1 MTPIQ
6 IIICDDDVFIR
17 ESLKLI
23 LNLQADMQ
31 VVGTC
36 NNGYEAAQMITEIEA
51 DILLMDMRMPEC
63 DGVQGTQL
71 VRERNPS
78 VRVLILT
85 TFDDEQYIVDALR
98 HGASGYLLKNSSPDR
113 LTEAVRTVHA
123 GSVLMDPAVARKLA
137 ALLQI
142 PSPDAVSPSKQ
153 EVSIPWEQWMLSSS
167 EQGIIHQIAEGKTNK
182 EIASAL
188 FLSEGTIKNYV
199 TDILSKLELR
209 DRTQLA
215 IWYWKQRAL
224 P

>member
-1 MTPIQ
+1 MQPIQ

-23 LNLQADMQ
+23 INLQADMH
-31 VVGTC
+31 VAGTC
-36 NNGYEAAQMITEIEA
+36 NNGFEAARLASNNDVDLI
-51 DILLMDMRMPEC
+51 LMDMRMPEC
-63 DGVQGTQL
+63 DGVQGTHL
-71 VRERNPS
+71 VKAANPS

-98 HGASGYLLKNSSPDR
+98 NGASGYLLKNSSPDR
-113 LTEAVRTVHA
+113 LTEAIRTVHA
-123 GSVLMDPAVARKLA
+123 GSVLMDPEVARKLT
-137 ALLQI
+137 ALLQA
-142 PSPDAVSPSKQ
+142 PASVSVQHSSQ
-153 EVSIPWEQWMLSSS
+153 GVHIPWEKWRLSGS
-167 EQGIIHQIAEGKTNK
+167 EQAIIRQIADGKTNK

-188 FLSEGTIKNYV
+188 FLSEGTIKNYI

>member
-36 NNGYEAAQMITEIEA
+36 NNGYEAAQMISEIEA

-63 DGVQGTQL
+63 DGVQGTLL

-98 HGASGYLLKNSSPDR
+98 NGASGYLLKNSSPDR
-113 LTEAVRTVHA
+113 LTEAVRTVHT

-137 ALLQI
+137 ALLQT
-142 PSPDAVSPSKQ
+142 PAPEAVSPSKQ
-153 EVSIPWEQWMLSSS
+153 EISIPWEQWMLSPS

-182 EIASAL
+182 EIASVL